1 MCDFRSGTIECQ
13 GDGYCRY
20 IDLDSNDAPDNNA
33 MPCPKCNTL
42 LWLIQQKNEAES
54 STCFAGMVSGNGVD
68 IWESAVNIAQQEN
81 PADIERCLNAI
92 STVNA
97 LYESITGKI
106 ETKVFSY
113 T

>member
-20 IDLDSNDAPDNNA
+20 IDLDSDDDPARNA
-33 MPCPKCNTL
+33 MPCPRCNTL
-42 LWLIQQKNEAES
+42 QWLIQQKSEAES
-54 STCFAGMVSGNGVD
+54 STCFAGIVSGTGVD

-81 PADIERCLNAI
+81 PVDIERCLRTI
-92 STVNA
+92 STVKA
-97 LYESITGKI
+97 LYESITGKV